1 MSRIKKIVFALA
13 VCFMACFSIAATQPT
28 TVFAANDDEVDI
40 FNVEIKNGSL
50 YVPGADNDTT
60 KGTANVMNKVLDRA
74 RLLVSGITG
83 VVTVAMIGLGVMK
96 CFELA
101 RSSGNPNARAN
112 CIQSLIFF
120 FIAAACCGAVSLLT
134 GMAYNLIR

>member
-1 MSRIKKIVFALA
+1 MMYTIKKFILAFA
-13 VCFMACFSIAATQPT
+13 VCFMACFAGTAQPT
-28 TVFAANDDEVDI
+28 PVYAANDEVDI
-40 FNVEIKNGSL
+40 FNVEIVNNEL
-50 YVPGADNDTT
+50 HVPGADNDAT
-60 KGTANVMNKVLDRA
+60 KGTANVMNKLLDRL
-74 RLLVSGITG
+74 RMLVSGITG
-83 VVTVAMIGLGVMK
+83 VVTVLMIGLGVWK

-101 RSSGNPNARAN
+101 KSSGNPNARAN